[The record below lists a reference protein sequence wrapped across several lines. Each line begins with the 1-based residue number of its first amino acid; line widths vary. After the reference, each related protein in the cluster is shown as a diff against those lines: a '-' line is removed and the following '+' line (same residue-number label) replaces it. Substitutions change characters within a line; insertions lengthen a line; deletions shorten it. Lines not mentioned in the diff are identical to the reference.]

1 MKRPIKLEL
10 FIEREENQE
19 HHVPRKTTSCGEFL
33 SNEIDSE
40 VAYQAACEVAANLN
54 EDNEELIHKV
64 VIVPRWQQLMNS

>member
-19 HHVPRKTTSCGEFL
+19 HGVPGQKTKCGDFS

-40 VAYQAACEVAANLN
+40 VAYQAACELVAQLN
-54 EDNEELIHKV
+54 QDNKELIHKV
-64 VIVPRWQQLMNS
+64 VIIPNW